1 MLFYCRQDFPIQGS
15 MMLFGYLSYL
25 FQQMSREPDV
35 EGFDTVFHVAMKAPF
50 WLHVN
55 RARYPDAPTQ
65 HKEDPFIPAF
75 KGRGFLGRSL

>member
-1 MLFYCRQDFPIQGS
+1 
-15 MMLFGYLSYL
+15 MLFGYLSYL

-35 EGFDTVFHVAMKAPF
+35 ERFDTVFHVAMIAPF
-50 WLHVN
+50 WVHGN

-65 HKEDPFIPAF
+65 HKEGPFIPAF